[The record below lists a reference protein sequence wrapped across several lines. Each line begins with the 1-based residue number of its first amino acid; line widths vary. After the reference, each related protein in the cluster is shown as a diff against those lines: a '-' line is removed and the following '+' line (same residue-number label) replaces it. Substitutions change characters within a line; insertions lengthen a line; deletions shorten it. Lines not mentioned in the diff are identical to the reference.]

1 MDHLTLADISTGP
14 DWILYAVAGV
24 LAVIS
29 AILLLGKGSW
39 LIAGYNTA
47 SKENKEKFDRKKLC
61 RVVGGGLAVITAV
74 ILFMAVFE
82 KVLPADFTG
91 VFIIIV
97 MLAIGIIEVLVHSVC
112 KIETNEE
119 SEETV

>member
-47 SKENKEKFDRKKLC
+47 SKEKKEKREKKLFK
-61 RVVGGGLAVITAV
+61 RNKKAQKLQ
-74 ILFMAVFE
+74 
-82 KVLPADFTG
+82 
-91 VFIIIV
+91 
-97 MLAIGIIEVLVHSVC
+97 EV
-112 KIETNEE
+112 NE
-119 SEETV
+119 